1 MAVSVPL
8 AFVLTMIIVIVI
20 LVGRSRSKNKPDQA
34 VDDSMPIT
42 TSEDIPVYDIGIQEV
57 YIAPAPRPDA
67 TASVFDGLD
76 MTGPATRPDATVSVF
91 DGLDMTGPAP
101 RPDATVSVFDGL
113 DMTGLAPRVGDSSVV
128 ADDTGIHGG
137 QLINTEL
144 FVKADDNTLEVNPEI
159 LNFLLRTDTN
169 SDNVEITKKVMNVV
183 EAVDTYN
190 TTMLIETQTPSIL
203 QSTETPER
211 VEKLVS
217 DFEIGLAMAR
227 EQSLLDKGI
236 PERAQEEIDE
246 VLRLE
251 NEFEIKRQ
259 AYLTQ
264 TAASEKLREQ
274 KAAEIAEISESLNAS
289 RTVLNERKQELL
301 ETQTTV
307 NLTKIQEDIRVKAIL
322 AAYENVGG
330 SEETGYFDNSPDAMN
345 ERDKIESDFADF
357 IAEQDLAVV
366 DANQRYAD
374 AEDAQYDYEALIG
387 EKQDDLDAE
396 IENAVER
403 DDEIEAEYETMLG
416 KIEELSLEKGLEFEG
431 LLELAEGEEEIQ
443 QEAIFDYRM
452 DQESAGDIIND
463 RLKDADSARTDKYD
477 TEYSTL
483 SAAEADT
490 IAIQESVNADTEGNE
505 DSGKSTKL
513 ALDNLNSASQDLKTV
528 TSETRYENESSI
540 IMAGVENKVETK
552 TRFYENAALGDERMA
567 RNCRVP
573 MDNKVVGDDAEKG
586 LTWINWRT
594 PAFSN
599 AWGDDGSTYPDP
611 DFELMAIDGSSIVGD
626 CESDLARK
634 REAYLLEH
642 GLGSRVEVD
651 GIYSGFT
658 ENTMGK
664 TDAQLREAETSLNR
678 MRPRLGC
685 VPQSVAKR
693 ALSSNQK
700 LETRRAEL
708 LDGSYDTTI
717 KPVFVDGRQ
726 VGADPSRY
734 DTSPQ
739 ITADVQRYGDCIRYY
754 NETPRNIPVERA
766 PPIDFIVSCA
776 TSPEL
781 PIEPV
786 NCYGEWD
793 VSQCKNPALSLF
805 DFGELEDLGTKT
817 WRKLYDPM
825 FGGTCDMTDGQTTE
839 CETGDKD
846 SKARTE
852 FEMGLG
858 MVDSMVGEPIRDGWN
873 KLGDTFGI

>member
-34 VDDSMPIT
+34 VDDSMPNT

-67 TASVFDGLD
+67 TASVFG
-76 MTGPATRPDATVSVF
+76 
-91 DGLDMTGPAP
+91 GLDMTGPAP
-101 RPDATVSVFDGL
+101 RPDVTARIFDGL
-113 DMTGLAPRVGDSSVV
+113 DMTGPAPRVGDSSVV
-128 ADDTGIHGG
+128 ADDTGIQGG

-322 AAYENVGG
+322 VAYENVGG

-374 AEDAQYDYEALIG
+374 AEDAQYDYEVLIG

-403 DDEIEAEYETMLG
+403 DDEIEAEHETMLG

-452 DQESAGDIIND
+452 DQEIAGDNIND
-463 RLKDADSARTDKYD
+463 GLRDADSARTDKYD

-483 SAAEADT
+483 SAAEVDT
-490 IAIQESVNADTEGNE
+490 NAIQESVNADTEGNE

-513 ALDNLNSASQDLKTV
+513 ALDDLNSASQDLKTV

-626 CESDLARK
+626 CESDLAKK
-634 REAYLLEH
+634 RGAYLLKH

-664 TDAQLREAETSLNR
+664 TDAQLQKAETSLNR

-708 LDGSYDTTI
+708 LDGNYDNLDSSTNT
-717 KPVFVDGRQ
+717 
-726 VGADPSRY
+726 A
-734 DTSPQ
+734 
-739 ITADVQRYGDCIRYY
+739 ADVQRYSDCIRYY

-766 PPIDFIVSCA
+766 PQIDFIVSCA

-858 MVDSMVGEPIRDGWN
+858 MIDSMVGDPIKEEIVEPIKDGWN
-873 KLGDTFGI
+873 FVGDTFGI